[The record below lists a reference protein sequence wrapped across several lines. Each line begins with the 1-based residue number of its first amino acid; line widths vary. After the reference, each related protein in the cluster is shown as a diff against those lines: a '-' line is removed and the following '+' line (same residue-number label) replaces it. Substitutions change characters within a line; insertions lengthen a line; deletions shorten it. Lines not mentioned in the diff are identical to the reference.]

1 MGNDG
6 DGGVPVPQDRLAM
19 LLGDLLIELGQK
31 VQQAGVDGVRILT
44 DEEIIRDQVR
54 WYRTGWAEHAR
65 AAGQTQPAA
74 AGHPDME
81 DFPVPS
87 GRLLRFPDQSTDTE
101 PATPAADTPGP
112 SRASERPEAPGTAG
126 TPGTPGTPGAPEERD
141 GLARPHSPLPGDPES
156 PPGPESPP
164 ASQTQRLPLVGA
176 GDANVRNLMPHRPR
190 HRRTA
195 RERGDER

>member
-44 DEEIIRDQVR
+44 DEEVIRDQVR

-65 AAGQTQPAA
+65 AAGQAQPSA

-81 DFPVPS
+81 DFPVPA
-87 GRLLRFPDQSTDTE
+87 GRLLRFPDQSADTE
-101 PATPAADTPGP
+101 PATPAPDPPGP
-112 SRASERPEAPGTAG
+112 SRASETPEA
-126 TPGTPGTPGAPEERD
+126 RD

-156 PPGPESPP
+156 PPGPESPLGPESPP
-164 ASQTQRLPLVGA
+164 ASQAQRLPLVGA

-190 HRRTA
+190 HRRAA
-195 RERGDER
+195 RERGDEG